1 MEELEGLS
9 AQELLDK
16 RDGIEL
22 EIREQLAVLEQVKL
36 WETMNLGEGLSY
48 EPPRTHHLR
57 TPFYMFL
64 LCELYAYMLYIKYE
78 ACVH

>member
-36 WETMNLGEGLSY
+36 WETMNWEKGLATNHHKHTIY
-48 EPPRTHHLR
+48 VLHFICFYYVNFTH
-57 TPFYMFL
+57 T
-64 LCELYAYMLYIKYE
+64 CYI
-78 ACVH
+78 